1 MITPHILIPIC
12 IAAALAIAFGVYGA
26 FMLWDQFQLH
36 RRKEDE

>member
-1 MITPHILIPIC
+1 MIPLWLTIPIC